1 MDDKLL
7 LSVARQFEKAIA
19 PHGEAFQA
27 HGIAIEVLGRLIDP
41 FETAVN
47 DAV

>member
-27 HGIAIEVLGRLIDP
+27 HGIAIEVRRLIDP